1 MMDRIKDKIMPIIIG
16 VFLLG
21 GAYVMF
27 KNNDGS
33 NPSAAPHIVNVVV
46 PELSAMAKE
55 GEALY
60 NENCAACHGT
70 DAGGTDMGPSFVLS
84 TYNPGHH
91 ADEAFFR
98 AAQYGVT
105 AHHWPFGNMP
115 AIASVNRKDVEKIV
129 RYVREL
135 QVANNIATIE
145 HVMGN

>member
-1 MMDRIKDKIMPIIIG
+1 MLDKLKDKMVPILIG
-16 VFLLG
+16 VFLLA

-33 NPSAAPHIVNVVV
+33 NPSAARQIVDVKV
-46 PELSAMAKE
+46 PQLSELAKQ
-55 GEALY
+55 GETLFNAS
-60 NENCAACHGT
+60 CASCHGT
-70 DAGGTDMGPSFVLS
+70 DAGGSDVGPSLIMG

-98 AAQYGVT
+98 AAQFGVI

-115 AIASVNRKDVEKIV
+115 AIETVNRKDVEKIV

-135 QVANNIATIE
+135 QVENGIATQE
-145 HVMGN
+145 HIM